1 MTIVPFLRYS
11 LVGLTFS
18 LSVATL
24 AQAERKVWF
33 GNLKDGAKV
42 TSPFKVEMKS
52 SDLVV
57 EAATKGVTDG
67 HGHFHIIVNGALP
80 DTGKPIPKDSVHIHY
95 GAGQTEAE
103 LDLPVGE
110 HSLAL
115 QFAKGDHI
123 PYSPQLVQHIRIEVT
138 AQKPKADTSKAA
150 TKATE
155 KPASAK
161 PAVLP
166 KP

>member
-1 MTIVPFLRYS
+1 MTITPFLRLS
-11 LVGLTFS
+11 VVGLTLS
-18 LSVATL
+18 LSLATL

-42 TSPFKVEMKS
+42 TSPFKVEMKAQ
-52 SDLVV
+52 DLVV
-57 EAATKGVTDG
+57 EAAAKGVADG
-67 HGHFHIIVNGALP
+67 RGHFHIIVNSALP

-115 QFAKGDHI
+115 QFAKGDHV
-123 PYSPQLVQHIRIEVT
+123 PYSPQLIQQIRIEVT
-138 AQKPKADTSKAA
+138 AQKPKVDTTKAA
-150 TKATE
+150 
-155 KPASAK
+155 AK
-161 PAVLP
+161 PAVMP